1 MRVLTGKIHPSYA
14 ARVLEREGKGL
25 GFSRSYMTSLDR
37 VGRITFDV
45 PDIEAQNRAII
56 EVLTLEAEIAQA
68 KKDLESLSGKKS
80 AILKKYLQ

>member
-1 MRVLTGKIHPSYA
+1 MA
-14 ARVLEREGKGL
+14 
-25 GFSRSYMTSLDR
+25 SLDR